1 VPHFVAVVDYGRGNL
16 RSVAKALESVG
27 IRVKITQ
34 APADIEDA
42 SALVVPG
49 QGAFGDCM
57 QTLEEQ
63 GLLSAIERAIRKGKP
78 YLGICIG
85 LQILYAESEEYGR
98 LQGLGIIDGRVVRF
112 KENTANNGKNQLKI
126 PHMGWNQVRQEKID
140 APLWAG
146 IPDESFFYFVHSY
159 YGIPD
164 DPRQAAG
171 WTEYGTT
178 FTAAV
183 YRDNLFAVQFHPEK
197 SQGLGLAL
205 LKNFGKWAGK
215 EVFTS

>member
-1 VPHFVAVVDYGRGNL
+1 MPPFVAVVDYGRGNL

-34 APADIEDA
+34 TPADIKDA
-42 SALVVPG
+42 WALVVPG
-49 QGAFGDCM
+49 QGAFDDCM
-57 QTLEEQ
+57 QTLEER
-63 GLLSAIERAIRKGKP
+63 GLLSAIEQAIRKGKP

-85 LQILYAESEEYGR
+85 LQILYTESEEHGR
-98 LQGLGIIDGRVVRF
+98 HQGLGVIDGRVVRF
-112 KENTANNGKNQLKI
+112 TENPVNTGNIPLKI

-146 IPDESFFYFVHSY
+146 IPDEGFFYFVHSY
-159 YGIPD
+159 YGMPD
-164 DPRQAAG
+164 NSRQVAG
-171 WTEYGTT
+171 WTEYGAT
-178 FTAAV
+178 FASAV

-197 SQGLGLAL
+197 SQGLGLTL

>member
-34 APADIEDA
+34 TPTDIEDA

-63 GLLSAIERAIRKGKP
+63 GLLSAIEQAVRKGKP

-85 LQILYAESEEYGR
+85 LQILYAESEEHGCH
-98 LQGLGIIDGRVVRF
+98 QGLGIIDGRVVRF
-112 KENTANNGKNQLKI
+112 KEAVEDKGKNQLKI
-126 PHMGWNQVRQEKID
+126 PHMGWNQVRQEKMD

-159 YGIPD
+159 YGVPD
-164 DPRQAAG
+164 NPREVAG

-178 FTAAV
+178 FASAV
-183 YRDNLFAVQFHPEK
+183 CRDNLFAVQFHPEK